1 MMSKDFQEVKTKE
14 GSSIVLRNGKI
25 NPKQTFKEFFKLIL
39 I

>member
-1 MMSKDFQEVKTKE
+1 MAKDFRVVKTKE
-14 GSSIVLRNGKI
+14 GSSMVLRNDQI